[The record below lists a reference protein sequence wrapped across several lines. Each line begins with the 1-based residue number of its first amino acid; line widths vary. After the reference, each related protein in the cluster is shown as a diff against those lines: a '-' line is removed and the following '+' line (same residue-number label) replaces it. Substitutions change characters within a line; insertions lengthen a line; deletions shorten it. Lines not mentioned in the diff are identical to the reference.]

1 MRLQYIVDVDQSEP
15 ELTPIANVSKL
26 PPFVEFTQS
35 YGTAYDALRRG
46 DTLATQPV
54 LGRLHDLQTG
64 LIGSPMAAMMP
75 EMVGEGDVVEQELRA
90 LTQLRRDDKTGAVAT
105 LRKAAA
111 EEDALPFE
119 FGPPEIEKPSH
130 ELLGEVLLATGQ
142 ASEARH
148 EFELALK
155 RTPGRSLTLLDLAHA
170 CRAAGDNA
178 AATAA
183 YRLLA
188 TNWRNADSTIAALRE
203 VRAGARTIS
212 ELRRRRIY
220 GSAATP

>member
-1 MRLQYIVDVDQSEP
+1 
-15 ELTPIANVSKL
+15 
-26 PPFVEFTQS
+26 
-35 YGTAYDALRRG
+35 
-46 DTLATQPV
+46 
-54 LGRLHDLQTG
+54 
-64 LIGSPMAAMMP
+64 MAAMMP

-170 CRAAGDNA
+170 CRAAGDSA

-188 TNWRNADSTIAALRE
+188 TNWRHADSTIAALRE
-203 VRAGARTIS
+203 VRAGAR
-212 ELRRRRIY
+212 
-220 GSAATP
+220 